1 MLEDDMDYVSRFLSY
16 LASHHLNEKIK
27 FNIFTKFDLFVHEIQ
42 KDTFHYPVVIS
53 DRYFDQWSKEQ
64 IHRKVIWLTDQISDS
79 TRDNHL
85 EIRLFRFQPLHQ
97 LCNRLFSLCT
107 LSTQFQNKQFQDP
120 LKIISIFS
128 SVGHSG
134 KSLVSLALAKQLSS
148 HGHKILFLN
157 LEDHSTSNQLMG
169 WTESH
174 DFSNLM
180 YYLRSTHGES
190 VQKISQYICHDE
202 KTGIHYVPICL
213 DDRELYELQAED
225 MKLLMDAFR
234 KFSQY
239 EYLIIDLPSS
249 FYPRTRSLFSLSDYI
264 LWLLIDD
271 INCFCKTKTL
281 QRYIEFTSNV
291 YFIVNKFTG
300 QLYNDYASLN
310 ISPSGYLPY
319 IPDWENIF
327 STKQFTNIQWFE
339 EQVYEIFKKS
349 YGLNSSLNHDAKGES
364 HDWSLKF

>member
-16 LASHHLNEKIK
+16 LASHHQNEKIK

-42 KDTFHYPVVIS
+42 KDSSHYPIVIS
-53 DRYFDQWSKEQ
+53 DRYFDQWCKEQ
-64 IHRKVIWLTDQISDS
+64 IHRKVIWLTDQISDL
-79 TRDNHL
+79 TRNNHL

-97 LCNRLFSLCT
+97 LCNRLLSLCT
-107 LSTQFQNKQFQDP
+107 LSTQVQNKQFQDP
-120 LKIISIFS
+120 LKVISIFS

-157 LEDHSTSNQLMG
+157 LEDQSTANQLMG
-169 WTESH
+169 WSESH

-213 DDRELYELQAED
+213 DDRELYEMQAED
-225 MKLLMDAFR
+225 MKLLIDAFR
-234 KFSQY
+234 KFSHY
-239 EYLIIDLPSS
+239 EYLLIDLPSS
-249 FYPRTRSLFSLSDYI
+249 LYPRTRSIFSLSDCI

-281 QRYIEFTSNV
+281 QKYIEISSNV
-291 YFIVNKFTG
+291 FFIVNKFTG

-319 IPDWENIF
+319 IPDWKNIF
-327 STKQFTNIQWFE
+327 STKKFTNIQWFE
-339 EQVYEIFKKS
+339 EQVYEIFKES
-349 YGLNSSLNHDAKGES
+349 YGINSSLNHDKKGES